1 MSIKSIRTGWTGI
14 SALAGNDQWFSDF
27 ESIASLTVGEGGVAT
42 VTFSSIPATYQHLQ
56 IRWIAREESGGGTN
70 AANQSVIRFNS
81 DSGNNYSLHR
91 LWGNGSSV
99 STDGYASSAPIN
111 AIRVSGLNGSST
123 TTSCFSGAIIDIL
136 DYANTNKNTTVRSIA
151 GADLNDTNG
160 FIFLNSGAWYNTAA
174 ITSIT
179 ITNLSA
185 VDFNQHS
192 HFALYGIRG

>member
-27 ESIASLTVGEGGVAT
+27 ESIASVTVGAGGQAT
-42 VTFSSIPATYQHLQ
+42 VTFSSIPDTYQHLQ
-56 IRWIAREESGGGTN
+56 LRYIAREESGGGTN

-81 DSGNNYSLHR
+81 DSGNSYSLHR
-91 LWGNGSSV
+91 LFGNGSTAS
-99 STDGYASSAPIN
+99 SDGYASSAPISS
-111 AIRVSGLNGSST
+111 IRVSGLTGSGST
-123 TTSCFSGAIIDIL
+123 TNCFAGAIVDIL
-136 DYANTNKNTTVRSIA
+136 DYANTNKNTTVRSLA
-151 GADLNDTNG
+151 GGDLNDTNG
-160 FIFLNSGAWYNTAA
+160 FIFFNSGAWYNTAA